1 MKKKPGK
8 VQDWFPI
15 ESFLE
20 KGIIKLKDK
29 SLIKIIK
36 ISPINY
42 NLKSDLEKEVILT
55 SYKNLF
61 KSFNSNF
68 QIVIQSKKEDLSKAI
83 NLLKISEE
91 YEEYKEK
98 YIEYILKQNKNKKS
112 SSKNFYIILKDVSE
126 ENEEVK
132 IQNLS
137 DLSIKLKDL
146 LSRTGNTTTDL
157 STEDETIEIISSF
170 LIKSKRST

>member
-20 KGIIKLKDK
+20 KGIIRLKDK

-36 ISPINY
+36 VFPINY

-68 QIVIQSKKEDLSKAI
+68 QIK
-83 NLLKISEE
+83 
-91 YEEYKEK
+91 
-98 YIEYILKQNKNKKS
+98 
-112 SSKNFYIILKDVSE
+112 
-126 ENEEVK
+126 
-132 IQNLS
+132 
-137 DLSIKLKDL
+137 
-146 LSRTGNTTTDL
+146 
-157 STEDETIEIISSF
+157 
-170 LIKSKRST
+170 

>member
-36 ISPINY
+36 IFPINY

-157 STEDETIEIISSF
+157 STEDEIIEMISSF

>member
-170 LIKSKRST
+170 LIKSKRSA